1 MPGKYLINL
10 AVFFAFTFC
19 CNSCKKA
26 ETILLISKHK
36 WYVSQNS
43 PDGIVGSSYHFMDN
57 RLFFYQPPN
66 GAAIEGKWSF
76 YSYSE
81 KKISIDSDNL
91 FFSDASIHELNPTNL
106 ELNIPDN
113 TNSQVAQ
120 QIVLVPAQ

>member
-1 MPGKYLINL
+1 MLGKYLINF
-10 AVFFAFTFC
+10 AVFFAVTFC

-43 PDGIVGSSYHFMDN
+43 PDGIIGSSYHFMDN

-66 GAAIEGKWSF
+66 GAVIEGKWSF
-76 YSYSE
+76 YSYGE

-91 FFSDASIHELNPTNL
+91 IFRDASINVLNATKL
-106 ELNIPDN
+106 ELNFLEN
-113 TNSQVAQ
+113 TSSQVAQ
-120 QIVLVPAQ
+120 QILLVPAQ